1 MSLAILNLGTALPGM
16 VIQQTE
22 AFGIARSLCCRTAEH
37 ATWLPAMYAGTGIVK
52 RHTVLAPEVIRDV
65 VDGTRHSGS
74 VFLPT
79 GREDDRGPTTGQ
91 RLEHYARLAPPL
103 ALRAAR
109 AALDGSGLPAG
120 EVTHLVT
127 VSCTGF
133 MAPGVDRALIVG
145 LGLPPTVARTHVG
158 YMGCHGALNGL
169 RVADAF
175 ASDPAAR
182 ILLCAVELCCLHYYY
197 GWDPAKV
204 IANALFADG
213 AAAVAAVPPGQAPGG
228 VVWRLRATGSC
239 LLPDS
244 ADAMT
249 WTVGDHGFEMT
260 LSRQVPG
267 LIARHLRPWLEGWL
281 AERGV
286 ALAEVASWAVHPGG
300 PRIVTAVEEAL
311 ALPGDALWASRAVLA
326 ECGNMSSP
334 TILFILDRLRAAGA
348 PRPCV
353 ALGFGPGLMAEAALF
368 V

>member
-182 ILLCAVELCCLHYYY
+182 ILLCAVELCCLHHHY

-353 ALGFGPGLMAEAALF
+353 ALGFGPGLLAEAALF

>member
-281 AERGV
+281 AEGGV